1 MNDPNPLQS
10 LLRRNLGVDAF
21 ALDGDSTETM
31 NDWSEKRR
39 KTPIAIDGVRKDK

>member
-10 LLRRNLGVDAF
+10 VLPRNLGVDAF
-21 ALDGDSTETM
+21 ALDGDATETM

-39 KTPIAIDGVRKDK
+39 KTTLELDHVRKD